1 MKTLN
6 DNPSSG
12 NPLPT
17 DKEFYE
23 KDFNT
28 TLEAEMFDNGPETE
42 GERLGDHAMKGAA
55 WLAGI
60 VGLFALAIV
69 IAAAFD
75 LSPTP
80 SPSKPHNAKYAAQQA
95 YLSSPSGSNIAAY
108 DGKYANIFAKY
119 NSQPVVLKSITVI
132 AKEPAKVMTN
142 VANGTPTAVKTVAK
156 EAAAPAKAV
165 AAQANAKAADVQAT
179 ANATAA
185 PAMSKADMDRIEKEA
200 LEVIHGDYGNN
211 PGRAQKLG
219 ADYDLVQARVNQLLH
234 S

>member
-17 DKEFYE
+17 DNEFYE

-28 TLEAEMFDNGPETE
+28 TLEAEVFDNGPATE
-42 GERLGDHAMKGAA
+42 DERLGDRAVKGVA
-55 WLAGI
+55 WLGAI
-60 VGLFALAIV
+60 VGLFALAIL
-69 IAAAFD
+69 ICAAFH

-80 SPSKPHNAKYAAQQA
+80 SPAKPNPVKTAMQQA
-95 YLSSPSGSNIAAY
+95 FISSPGSESNSSASSLNYSGSLPQ
-108 DGKYANIFAKY
+108 FA
-119 NSQPVVLKSITVI
+119 SQPVLLQSITVI
-132 AKEPAKVMTN
+132 GLEPTNPANATAKV
-142 VANGTPTAVKTVAK
+142 
-156 EAAAPAKAV
+156 AAAPAKLA
-165 AAQANAKAADVQAT
+165 AKATSTQA
-179 ANATAA
+179 AS
-185 PAMSKADMDRIEKEA
+185 MSKADMDRIEKEA

-219 ADYDLVQARVNQLLH
+219 PDYAAVQARGNQLLH

>member
-23 KDFNT
+23 QDFNT
-28 TLEAEMFDNGPETE
+28 TLQAEMFDNGPETE
-42 GERLGDHAMKGAA
+42 DERLGDRALKGAA

-80 SPSKPHNAKYAAQQA
+80 SPAKPHSQNYVAKQA
-95 YLSSPSGSNIAAY
+95 YISSPSSSYTASYNE
-108 DGKYANIFAKY
+108 KYANDFAKF
-119 NSQPVVLKSITVI
+119 NSEPVVLKSITII
-132 AKEPAKVMTN
+132 AQKPTPA
-142 VANGTPTAVKTVAK
+142 VANVTPKAAPAPTAVV
-156 EAAAPAKAV
+156 PAKA
-165 AAQANAKAADVQAT
+165 AT
-179 ANATAA
+179 ATS
-185 PAMSKADMDRIEKEA
+185 MSKADMDRIEKEA

-219 ADYDLVQARVNQLLH
+219 PDYAAVQARVNQLLH

>member
-17 DKEFYE
+17 DKEFYDQ
-23 KDFNT
+23 DFNT
-28 TLEAEMFDNGPETE
+28 TLQAEMFDNGPETE
-42 GERLGDHAMKGAA
+42 DERLGDRALKGAA

-80 SPSKPHNAKYAAQQA
+80 SPAKPHQARPAMQQA
-95 YLSSPSGSNIAAY
+95 YISSPGSASSAAAY
-108 DGKYANIFAKY
+108 TNYAS
-119 NSQPVVLKSITVI
+119 SQSLFNTKPVILKSITVI
-132 AKEPAKVMTN
+132 GLEPSNPANAAAKV
-142 VANGTPTAVKTVAK
+142 
-156 EAAAPAKAV
+156 AAAPAKMAAKASV
-165 AAQANAKAADVQAT
+165 AKPQANPAAS
-179 ANATAA
+179 
-185 PAMSKADMDRIEKEA
+185 MSKADMDRIEKEA

>member
-6 DNPSSG
+6 DNPSSS

-23 KDFNT
+23 KEFNT
-28 TLEAEMFDNGPETE
+28 TLQAEMFDNGPETE

-60 VGLFALAIV
+60 VGLFALAVV

-80 SPSKPHNAKYAAQQA
+80 SPDKPYHARTTVQKAYISSPGATGYTSASNVDYSAAQAQ
-95 YLSSPSGSNIAAY
+95 
-108 DGKYANIFAKY
+108 FA
-119 NSQPVVLKSITVI
+119 SQPVILKSITVVGL
-132 AKEPAKVMTN
+132 EPTNPANAVTKVS
-142 VANGTPTAVKTVAK
+142 
-156 EAAAPAKAV
+156 AAPAKL
-165 AAQANAKAADVQAT
+165 AAKTSVKQPQT
-179 ANATAA
+179 SPTT
-185 PAMSKADMDRIEKEA
+185 MSKADMDRIEKEA

-219 ADYDLVQARVNQLLH
+219 ADYQLVQARVNQLLH

>member
-28 TLEAEMFDNGPETE
+28 TLEAEMFDNSTETE
-42 GERLGDHAMKGAA
+42 GERLGDHALKGAA

-80 SPSKPHNAKYAAQQA
+80 SPAKPQSPKYATQQNA
-95 YLSSPSGSNIAAY
+95 YISSPNGSNATAYAY
-108 DGKYANIFAKY
+108 DGKYANAFEKY

-132 AKEPAKVMTN
+132 AQEPAQSSKL
-142 VANGTPTAVKTVAK
+142 AIK
-156 EAAAPAKAV
+156 APATKAP
-165 AAQANAKAADVQAT
+165 APEKSAMAQAPAT
-179 ANATAA
+179 ANS
-185 PAMSKADMDRIEKEA
+185 MSKADMDRIEKEA

>member
-6 DNPSSG
+6 ENPSSS

-17 DKEFYE
+17 DKEFYDRE
-23 KDFNT
+23 FNT
-28 TLEAEMFDNGPETE
+28 DLEAEMFDNGPETE
-42 GERLGDHAMKGAA
+42 GERLGDRAMKGAA

-60 VGLFALAIV
+60 VGLFALAVV

-80 SPSKPHNAKYAAQQA
+80 SPAKPTRTRTAMQKA
-95 YLSSPSGSNIAAY
+95 YFSSPGSVGTASAADMKY
-108 DGKYANIFAKY
+108 DP
-119 NSQPVVLKSITVI
+119 SQFRLASRPVMLQSITVI
-132 AKEPAKVMTN
+132 GMEPTNPANAIAKVAASPAKLAAKVQTSSS
-142 VANGTPTAVKTVAK
+142 TQISKT
-156 EAAAPAKAV
+156 
-165 AAQANAKAADVQAT
+165 
-179 ANATAA
+179 
-185 PAMSKADMDRIEKEA
+185 DMDRIEREA

-219 ADYDLVQARVNQLLH
+219 ADYQLVQARVNQLLH

>member
-6 DNPSSG
+6 ENPSSS

-17 DKEFYE
+17 DKEFYNQE
-23 KDFNT
+23 FNT
-28 TLEAEMFDNGPETE
+28 DLQAEMFDNGPETE
-42 GERLGDHAMKGAA
+42 DERVSDRAMKGAA

-60 VGLFALAIV
+60 VGLFALAVV

-80 SPSKPHNAKYAAQQA
+80 SPDKPVSHRTAMQKA
-95 YLSSPSGSNIAAY
+95 YISSPGSSGNTL
-108 DGKYANIFAKY
+108 ANSRAQF
-119 NSQPVVLKSITVI
+119 SDQPVILKSITVI
-132 AKEPAKVMTN
+132 GMEPSNPANAAAKVS
-142 VANGTPTAVKTVAK
+142 
-156 EAAAPAKAV
+156 AAPAKLA
-165 AAQANAKAADVQAT
+165 AKASSVKAQT
-179 ANATAA
+179 SPAA
-185 PAMSKADMDRIEKEA
+185 PSMSKADMDRIEREA

-211 PGRAQKLG
+211 PGRAKKLG

>member
-17 DKEFYE
+17 DKDFYE
-23 KDFNT
+23 QDFNT
-28 TLEAEMFDNGPETE
+28 NLEAEMFDNGPETE
-42 GERLGDHAMKGAA
+42 GERLGDRAMKGAA

-60 VGLFALAIV
+60 VGLFALAVV

-80 SPSKPHNAKYAAQQA
+80 SPAKPHQARTAMQQA
-95 YLSSPSGSNIAAY
+95 YISSPGTASNAAAY
-108 DGKYANIFAKY
+108 SNYASSQSLF
-119 NSQPVVLKSITVI
+119 NSKPVILKSITVI
-132 AKEPAKVMTN
+132 GLEPSNPASASAKV
-142 VANGTPTAVKTVAK
+142 
-156 EAAAPAKAV
+156 AAAPAKLA
-165 AAQANAKAADVQAT
+165 AKASVAKPQAKP
-179 ANATAA
+179 AA
-185 PAMSKADMDRIEKEA
+185 SMSKADMDRIEKEA

-219 ADYDLVQARVNQLLH
+219 ADYQLVQARVNQLLH

>member
-6 DNPSSG
+6 ENPSSS

-17 DKEFYE
+17 DKEFYDQE
-23 KDFNT
+23 FNT
-28 TLEAEMFDNGPETE
+28 KLEAEMFDNGPETE
-42 GERLGDHAMKGAA
+42 GERVSDRAMKGAA

-60 VGLFALAIV
+60 VGLFALAVV

-80 SPSKPHNAKYAAQQA
+80 SPAKQQSPHYAAMQA
-95 YLSSPSGSNIAAY
+95 NIGTPGSYSGSAASKAGFAAY
-108 DGKYANIFAKY
+108 QAKFG
-119 NSQPVVLKSITVI
+119 NKPVVLKSITVYGI
-132 AKEPAKVMTN
+132 EPSNPANAAAKVAAKPAKL
-142 VANGTPTAVKTVAK
+142 AAK
-156 EAAAPAKAV
+156 AQASAPA
-165 AAQANAKAADVQAT
+165 Q
-179 ANATAA
+179 
-185 PAMSKADMDRIEKEA
+185 MSKADMDRIEKEA

-219 ADYDLVQARVNQLLH
+219 ADYQLVQARVNQLLH

>member
-28 TLEAEMFDNGPETE
+28 SLEAEMFDNGPETE
-42 GERLGDHAMKGAA
+42 GERVSDRAMKGAA

-60 VGLFALAIV
+60 VGLFALAVV

-80 SPSKPHNAKYAAQQA
+80 SPAKPQSAKYATQQKA
-95 YLSSPSGSNIAAY
+95 YLSSPSGSKTATSAY
-108 DGKYANIFAKY
+108 DGKYANTFAKF
-119 NSQPVVLKSITVI
+119 NSQPVVLKSITVV
-132 AKEPAKVMTN
+132 AKEPAEAAATK
-142 VANGTPTAVKTVAK
+142 AVAK
-156 EAAAPAKAV
+156 PAQKAQAADATAPATSALAPAKA
-165 AAQANAKAADVQAT
+165 A
-179 ANATAA
+179 AA
-185 PAMSKADMDRIEKEA
+185 PTMSKADMDRIEKEA

-219 ADYDLVQARVNQLLH
+219 ADYDLVQARVNQLLR

>member
-6 DNPSSG
+6 DNPSSS

-28 TLEAEMFDNGPETE
+28 TLQAEMFDNGPETE
-42 GERLGDHAMKGAA
+42 GERLGDRAMKGAA

-60 VGLFALAIV
+60 VGLFALAVV

-80 SPSKPHNAKYAAQQA
+80 SPAKPHSAKYATQQNA
-95 YLSSPSGSNIAAY
+95 YISSPNSSNAGAYAY
-108 DGKYANIFAKY
+108 DGKYANTFEKFH
-119 NSQPVVLKSITVI
+119 SQPIVLKSITVI
-132 AKEPAKVMTN
+132 AQE
-142 VANGTPTAVKTVAK
+142 
-156 EAAAPAKAV
+156 PAKAV
-165 AAQANAKAADVQAT
+165 APKAIAKATPKAAVAPATPAVAPAKAAASI
-179 ANATAA
+179 
-185 PAMSKADMDRIEKEA
+185 MSKADMDRIEKEA

>member
-17 DKEFYE
+17 DKEFYDR
-23 KDFNT
+23 DFNT
-28 TLEAEMFDNGPETE
+28 DLEAEIFDNGPESKDERE
-42 GERLGDHAMKGAA
+42 GDRAMKGAA

-60 VGLFALAIV
+60 VGLFALAVV

-75 LSPTP
+75 LGPTP
-80 SPSKPHNAKYAAQQA
+80 SPSKQPQARAMMQKA
-95 YLSSPSGSNIAAY
+95 YLSSPGYAGYGTASNAKFAGSQTQF
-108 DGKYANIFAKY
+108 D
-119 NSQPVVLKSITVI
+119 SQPVVLESITVI
-132 AKEPAKVMTN
+132 GMEPGNPANAVAKVSASPAKL
-142 VANGTPTAVKTVAK
+142 A
-156 EAAAPAKAV
+156 AKASSAQS
-165 AAQANAKAADVQAT
+165 AAQ
-179 ANATAA
+179 
-185 PAMSKADMDRIEKEA
+185 MSKADMDRIEREA
-200 LEVIHGDYGNN
+200 REVIHGDYGNN

>member
-6 DNPSSG
+6 ENPSSS

-17 DKEFYE
+17 DKEFYDR
-23 KDFNT
+23 DFNAN
-28 TLEAEMFDNGPETE
+28 LQAEMFDNGPETE
-42 GERLGDHAMKGAA
+42 GERLSDHAMKGAA

-60 VGLFALAIV
+60 VGLFALAVV

-80 SPSKPHNAKYAAQQA
+80 SPAKPSHHARIEMQKAYIASPGAAAGKTYTNAQPARLQSVTVVGLEPSNPADAA
-95 YLSSPSGSNIAAY
+95 
-108 DGKYANIFAKY
+108 
-119 NSQPVVLKSITVI
+119 
-132 AKEPAKVMTN
+132 AKV
-142 VANGTPTAVKTVAK
+142 
-156 EAAAPAKAV
+156 AAAPAKLAAKTIV
-165 AAQANAKAADVQAT
+165 AT
-179 ANATAA
+179 PEAA
-185 PAMSKADMDRIEKEA
+185 PAASMSKADMDRIEKEA

>member
-6 DNPSSG
+6 ENPSSS

-17 DKEFYE
+17 DKEFYDRE
-23 KDFNT
+23 FNT
-28 TLEAEMFDNGPETE
+28 DLQAEMFDNGPETE
-42 GERLGDHAMKGAA
+42 GERLGDRAMKGAA

-60 VGLFALAIV
+60 VGLFALAVV

-80 SPSKPHNAKYAAQQA
+80 SPAKPYHARTEMQKAYISSPGQAGKTNVKYA
-95 YLSSPSGSNIAAY
+95 SSPSQFG
-108 DGKYANIFAKY
+108 D
-119 NSQPVVLKSITVI
+119 QPVILKSITVI
-132 AKEPAKVMTN
+132 GLEPSNPANATAKVS
-142 VANGTPTAVKTVAK
+142 
-156 EAAAPAKAV
+156 AAPAKLA
-165 AAQANAKAADVQAT
+165 AKAP
-179 ANATAA
+179 AA
-185 PAMSKADMDRIEKEA
+185 SSTQMSKADMDRIEREA

-219 ADYDLVQARVNQLLH
+219 ADYQLVQARVNQLLH

>member
-6 DNPSSG
+6 DNPSSS

-28 TLEAEMFDNGPETE
+28 TLQAEMFDNGPETE
-42 GERLGDHAMKGAA
+42 GERLGDRAMKGAA

-60 VGLFALAIV
+60 VGLFALAVV

-80 SPSKPHNAKYAAQQA
+80 SPAKPQSPKYATQQNV
-95 YLSSPSGSNIAAY
+95 YISSPSGSNANAYAY
-108 DGKYANIFAKY
+108 DGKYANTFAKF

-132 AKEPAKVMTN
+132 AKEPAQSSKLALKAPATK
-142 VANGTPTAVKTVAK
+142 APTPEKSALAQ
-156 EAAAPAKAV
+156 APAKA
-165 AAQANAKAADVQAT
+165 KAPT
-179 ANATAA
+179 
-185 PAMSKADMDRIEKEA
+185 MSKADMDRIEKEA

>member
-6 DNPSSG
+6 ENPSSS

-17 DKEFYE
+17 DKEFYDRE
-23 KDFNT
+23 FNT
-28 TLEAEMFDNGPETE
+28 DLQAEMFDNGPETE
-42 GERLGDHAMKGAA
+42 SERLGDRAMKGAA

-60 VGLFALAIV
+60 VGLFALAVV

-80 SPSKPHNAKYAAQQA
+80 SPAKPYHARTAMQKA
-95 YLSSPSGSNIAAY
+95 YISSPGAA
-108 DGKYANIFAKY
+108 GKASATAANMKYSASQSQFA
-119 NSQPVVLKSITVI
+119 SQPVTLQSITVI
-132 AKEPAKVMTN
+132 GLEPTNPANAVAKVAASPAKLAAKASTV
-142 VANGTPTAVKTVAK
+142 TPQ
-156 EAAAPAKAV
+156 AAPASS
-165 AAQANAKAADVQAT
+165 
-179 ANATAA
+179 
-185 PAMSKADMDRIEKEA
+185 MSKADMDRIEREA

-219 ADYDLVQARVNQLLH
+219 ADYALVQARVNQLLH

>member
-6 DNPSSG
+6 GNPSSS

-17 DKEFYE
+17 DKEFYDR
-23 KDFNT
+23 DFNT
-28 TLEAEMFDNGPETE
+28 DLQAEMFDNGPETE
-42 GERLGDHAMKGAA
+42 GERLGDRAMKGAA

-60 VGLFALAIV
+60 VGLFALAVV

-80 SPSKPHNAKYAAQQA
+80 SPDKPYHARSEMQKAYISSPGEVAKTNAKYA
-95 YLSSPSGSNIAAY
+95 SDPSLFG
-108 DGKYANIFAKY
+108 DK
-119 NSQPVVLKSITVI
+119 PVILKSITVI
-132 AKEPAKVMTN
+132 GIEPTNPANATAKV
-142 VANGTPTAVKTVAK
+142 
-156 EAAAPAKAV
+156 AAAPAKL
-165 AAQANAKAADVQAT
+165 AAKTILATPKATD
-179 ANATAA
+179 AA
-185 PAMSKADMDRIEKEA
+185 SMSKADMDRIEKEA

-219 ADYDLVQARVNQLLH
+219 ADYELVQARVNQLLH

>member
-6 DNPSSG
+6 ENPSSS

-17 DKEFYE
+17 DKEFYDRE
-23 KDFNT
+23 FNT
-28 TLEAEMFDNGPETE
+28 DLQAEMFDNGPETE
-42 GERLGDHAMKGAA
+42 GERLGDRAMKGAA

-60 VGLFALAIV
+60 VGLFALAVV

-80 SPSKPHNAKYAAQQA
+80 SPANPTHARTAMQKAYISAPASAGNAAAANSNFAASQA
-95 YLSSPSGSNIAAY
+95 QFG
-108 DGKYANIFAKY
+108 
-119 NSQPVVLKSITVI
+119 SQPVVLKSITVI
-132 AKEPAKVMTN
+132 GLEPSNPANAAAKIS
-142 VANGTPTAVKTVAK
+142 
-156 EAAAPAKAV
+156 AAPAKLAS
-165 AAQANAKAADVQAT
+165 KASAPSAT
-179 ANATAA
+179 Q
-185 PAMSKADMDRIEKEA
+185 MSKADMDRIEREA

-219 ADYDLVQARVNQLLH
+219 ADYQLVQARVNQLLH

>member
-6 DNPSSG
+6 GNPSSS

-17 DKEFYE
+17 DKEFY
-23 KDFNT
+23 DRGFNT
-28 TLEAEMFDNGPETE
+28 DLQAEMFDNGPETE
-42 GERLGDHAMKGAA
+42 GERLGDRAMKGAA

-60 VGLFALAIV
+60 VGLFALAVV

-80 SPSKPHNAKYAAQQA
+80 SPDKPYHARTAMQKAFI
-95 YLSSPSGSNIAAY
+95 SSPGAAGNANSSNAAY
-108 DGKYANIFAKY
+108 AFSQFGN
-119 NSQPVVLKSITVI
+119 QPVILKSITVFGI
-132 AKEPAKVMTN
+132 EPSNPANATAKV
-142 VANGTPTAVKTVAK
+142 
-156 EAAAPAKAV
+156 AAAPAKLA
-165 AAQANAKAADVQAT
+165 AKASVAKQQAT
-179 ANATAA
+179 TATQ
-185 PAMSKADMDRIEKEA
+185 MSKADMDRIEKEA

-219 ADYDLVQARVNQLLH
+219 ADYELVQARVNQLLH

>member
-6 DNPSSG
+6 DNPSSS

-17 DKEFYE
+17 DKEFYDRE
-23 KDFNT
+23 FNT
-28 TLEAEMFDNGPETE
+28 TLQAEMFDNGPDTE
-42 GERLGDHAMKGAA
+42 GERLGDRAMKGAA

-60 VGLFALAIV
+60 VGLFALAVV

-80 SPSKPHNAKYAAQQA
+80 SPDKPMHARTAMQKAYISSPGSAGQPNIKYV
-95 YLSSPSGSNIAAY
+95 SSPSQLGTE
-108 DGKYANIFAKY
+108 
-119 NSQPVVLKSITVI
+119 PVILKSITVI
-132 AKEPAKVMTN
+132 GLEPSNPANAAAKIS
-142 VANGTPTAVKTVAK
+142 
-156 EAAAPAKAV
+156 AAPAKLAQKTTV
-165 AAQANAKAADVQAT
+165 AKPQPASAAS
-179 ANATAA
+179 
-185 PAMSKADMDRIEKEA
+185 MSKADMDRIEKEA

>member
-17 DKEFYE
+17 DKEFYDQ
-23 KDFNT
+23 DFNT
-28 TLEAEMFDNGPETE
+28 NLQAEMFDNGPETE
-42 GERLGDHAMKGAA
+42 GERLGDRAMKGAA

-60 VGLFALAIV
+60 VGLFALAVV

-80 SPSKPHNAKYAAQQA
+80 SPAKPIQERTAMQKA
-95 YLSSPSGSNIAAY
+95 YISSPGSSGQTATSNTQ
-108 DGKYANIFAKY
+108 FALT
-119 NSQPVVLKSITVI
+119 QPQFDSRPVILKSITVI
-132 AKEPAKVMTN
+132 GLEPSNPANAAAKVSATPAKLAAKPSVTN
-142 VANGTPTAVKTVAK
+142 PQPTTPAS
-156 EAAAPAKAV
+156 
-165 AAQANAKAADVQAT
+165 
-179 ANATAA
+179 
-185 PAMSKADMDRIEKEA
+185 MSKADMDRIEKEA

-219 ADYDLVQARVNQLLH
+219 ADYALVQARVNQLLH

>member
-23 KDFNT
+23 QDFNT
-28 TLEAEMFDNGPETE
+28 TVEAEMFDNGPETE

-80 SPSKPHNAKYAAQQA
+80 SPAKPQSAKYATQQQA
-95 YLSSPSGSNIAAY
+95 FISSPGATNAPSY
-108 DGKYANIFAKY
+108 DGKYANTFAKFDA
-119 NSQPVVLKSITVI
+119 QPVVLKSITII
-132 AKEPAKVMTN
+132 AKEPAKAFTN
-142 VANGTPTAVKTVAK
+142 VAPKAKAPVAAAKTAVAPVKAAVAQ
-156 EAAAPAKAV
+156 APA
-165 AAQANAKAADVQAT
+165 AT
-179 ANATAA
+179 
-185 PAMSKADMDRIEKEA
+185 PASTMSKADMDRIEKEA

-211 PGRAQKLG
+211 PSRAQKLG